1 VPHRIKYLD
10 QVCQY
15 LTKHPGVLFWKGEE
29 ILDWYLSQAERCGKK
44 AKTKG
49 MASARM
55 KRIMVT
61 GVSGFLGR
69 HIALALKDLYTVLG
83 TYLSQAVVLDKCE
96 LTRLDLTEA
105 KTVHATVREFRPDV
119 VVHTAALSD
128 VDASERHPEVAH
140 QVNVQGTKAIAQAA
154 VAVGARLIYI
164 STDQVY
170 DGVKSYYDEADVP
183 QPLMVYGWT
192 KLEGERR
199 VAAIGRNTV
208 ILRLALMYGWGTST
222 RFNFVDW
229 LLQRLQAGQEVPL
242 FVDQYR
248 TPLYVVQASE
258 VIGRLIDA
266 PGICGVFNLGG
277 GERLNRYTFGLKFC
291 EVFDLPKRY
300 LKPVEMPMGAQMAAR
315 PRDCSLSST
324 KISALLQM
332 RPLTVE
338 EGLGAMRRQRGG

>member
-1 VPHRIKYLD
+1 
-10 QVCQY
+10 
-15 LTKHPGVLFWKGEE
+15 
-29 ILDWYLSQAERCGKK
+29 
-44 AKTKG
+44 
-49 MASARM
+49 M
-55 KRIMVT
+55 KRILVT
-61 GVSGFLGR
+61 GASGLLGR
-69 HIALALKDLYTVLG
+69 YVALTLKDLYAVLG

-105 KTVHATVREFRPDV
+105 EAVHATFREFRPDV
-119 VVHTAALSD
+119 VVHTAALAD
-128 VDASERHPEVAH
+128 VDTCERDPDAAH
-140 QVNVQGTKAIAQAA
+140 RVNVQGTEAIAQAA

-170 DGVKSYYDEADVP
+170 DGVKRYYDEADVP

-199 VAAIGRNTV
+199 AAAICRDTV

-222 RFNFVDW
+222 RLNFVDW
-229 LLQRLQAGQEVPL
+229 LVQRLRAGQEVPL
-242 FVDQYR
+242 YVDQYR

-258 VIGRLIDA
+258 VIGRLIDM
-266 PGICGVFNLGG
+266 PEVRGTFNLGG
-277 GERLNRYTFGLKFC
+277 GERLNRYAFGLKFC
-291 EVFDLPKRY
+291 EVFDLPKPY

-315 PRDCSLSST
+315 PRDCSLSSA

-338 EGLGAMRRQRGG
+338 DGLGMMRRQRGG